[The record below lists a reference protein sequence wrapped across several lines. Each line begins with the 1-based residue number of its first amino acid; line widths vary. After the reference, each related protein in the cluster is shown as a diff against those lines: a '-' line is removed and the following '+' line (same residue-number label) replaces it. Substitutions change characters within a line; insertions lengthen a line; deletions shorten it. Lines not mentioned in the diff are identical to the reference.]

1 MKERQTD
8 GLYPANIFHRK
19 GRCGFTAR
27 TNFKDGIHSCKFVE
41 NYVSSASC
49 SSEKYPIT
57 EFEYYVGTVR
67 WVYIFRRESVSR
79 IQEKKSSFLPMKFL
93 LPFNK

>member
-49 SSEKYPIT
+49 SDKKYPIT

-67 WVYIFRRESVSR
+67 WVHIFRRESVSR
-79 IQEKKSSFLPMKFL
+79 MQKKKIELPAYEILVAF
-93 LPFNK
+93 